1 MNILL
6 FAGLSDRKLLSK
18 ISPLIRLDK
27 VDRVYLARN
36 SELKFEKVTSLR
48 LPRWLKTPVLR
59 EFAKLLYGIRLG
71 LSAKID
77 YVIGIYFIPH
87 GILASLI
94 GRILGKPVI
103 QLFIGDDV
111 DAAVRH
117 KKTSRWL
124 LRNARAI
131 GVRGTRSAERLGRV
145 LGGTPNFFALPNLF
159 TPPEFGVEGNHPP
172 KEIDLINV
180 GYFDDC
186 KRVDIYLEVVARIR
200 RKYPHIRSV
209 FAGKDVGR
217 RRAGFEEMRKR
228 LGLEENVRFPG
239 EVEDVFF
246 YLRRSRV
253 FLMTSESEGIPMAM
267 IEAMSVGLPCVVP
280 DVGDIPDLA
289 RDGMNAFVVPPLDV
303 EAFASK
309 AMSLLEDEGLY
320 KEMSRNARQTIR
332 NREKE
337 YTFPHIREI
346 WDKALV

>member
-6 FAGLSDRKLLSK
+6 FSGLSDRKLLSK
-18 ISPLIRLDK
+18 ISPLISLDK

-48 LPRWLKTPVLR
+48 LPRWLKMPVLR

-77 YVIGIYFIPH
+77 YVIGIYYIPH

-94 GRILGKPVI
+94 GRIFGKPTI

-117 KKTSRWL
+117 GKTFRWF

-131 GVRGTRSAERLGRV
+131 GVRGTRSAERLGQV
-145 LGGTPNFFALPNLF
+145 LRRAPNFFTLPNLF
-159 TPPEFGVEGNHPP
+159 VLPDFEAQGNDPP

-200 RKYPHIRSV
+200 RKYPHIRSA
-209 FAGKDVGR
+209 FAGKDVGGKR
-217 RRAGFEEMRKR
+217 VGFEKMRKR
-228 LGLEENVRFPG
+228 LGLEENVRFLG
-239 EVEDVFF
+239 EVEDVFV

-253 FLMTSESEGIPMAM
+253 FLMTSESEGLPMAM

-289 RDGMNAFVVPPLDV
+289 RDGINAFIVSPLDV
-303 EAFASK
+303 EAFAAK
-309 AMSLLEDEGLY
+309 AMSLLEDDGLY

-337 YTFPHIREI
+337 YTLSHIREI
-346 WDKALV
+346 WDRALV